1 MSFFFFNKYT
11 SKIDNIATDP
21 RTVTTI
27 VIFVGSNSPDA
38 RKSFAATATSP
49 VTFIMLKKV
58 PVRGCTALSVLY
70 YGWFELFPRDVE
82 AKAEAEVG
90 SGGWKRKQKLETEA
104 VKAEA
109 GKGYRFRFHFCL
121 FISNV

>member
-27 VIFVGSNSPDA
+27 VIFVGSNSPDT

-82 AKAEAEVG
+82 AEAEVG

-109 GKGYRFRFHFCL
+109 GKGYRFRFHFGL